1 MYKLN
6 MGNETVKNFLRFAW
20 FLTKQDLGVENQ
32 KIVSR
37 VQEPISSKV

>member
-6 MGNETVKNFLRFAW
+6 MDNATAQNFLRFAW

-32 KIVSR
+32 GTVSV
-37 VQEPISSKV
+37 VQEPIS